1 MRSATPSRRSS
12 AQSEFFPSILN
23 RKRDIVMKRHR
34 ILINAAFVGLLSIS
48 AMACNS
54 TSTSESTGE
63 YVDDAVISSKVR
75 ADIIGDKD
83 LKLTQIDVETYKGT
97 VQLSGFVDTIQTK
110 WRAGSVA
117 GNVKG
122 VRQVSN
128 NLIVK

>member
-1 MRSATPSRRSS
+1 
-12 AQSEFFPSILN
+12 
-23 RKRDIVMKRHR
+23 MKRHR
-34 ILINAAFVGLLSIS
+34 ILINAAFVGLLSLS

-97 VQLSGFVDTIQTK
+97 VQLSGFVDTIQAK
-110 WRAGSVA
+110 WHAGSVA
-117 GNVKG
+117 GGVKG

>member
-1 MRSATPSRRSS
+1 
-12 AQSEFFPSILN
+12 
-23 RKRDIVMKRHR
+23 MKRHR
-34 ILINAAFVGLLSIS
+34 ILINAAVVGLLSLS

-54 TSTSESTGE
+54 TSTTESTGE
-63 YVDDAVISSKVR
+63 YVDDTVISSKVR

-97 VQLSGFVDTIQTK
+97 VQLSGFVDTIQAKT
-110 WRAGSVA
+110 RAGTVA